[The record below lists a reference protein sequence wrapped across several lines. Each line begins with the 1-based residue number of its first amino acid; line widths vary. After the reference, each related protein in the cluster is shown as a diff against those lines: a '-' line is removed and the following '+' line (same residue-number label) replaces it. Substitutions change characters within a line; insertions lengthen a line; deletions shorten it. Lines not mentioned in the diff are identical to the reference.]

1 MAEEKPLVADVSV
14 QTEEQETPV
23 TDASV
28 KTEAELS
35 NEQALR
41 GWGNEQGGAN
51 LPLFTPTGEC
61 LSFFFS

>member
-1 MAEEKPLVADVSV
+1 MDDVLIKAVQEMAEEKPLVADVSV

-41 GWGNEQGGAN
+41 G
-51 LPLFTPTGEC
+51 
-61 LSFFFS
+61 